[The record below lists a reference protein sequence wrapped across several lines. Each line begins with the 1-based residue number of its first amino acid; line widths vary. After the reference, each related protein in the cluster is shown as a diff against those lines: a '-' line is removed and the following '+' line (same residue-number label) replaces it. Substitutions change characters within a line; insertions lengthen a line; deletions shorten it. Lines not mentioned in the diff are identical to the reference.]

1 MKRYRIY
8 KASIHTYRVFDTIE
22 EKIIS
27 PEEGY
32 RYLSLEE
39 PEFKVDPKKFAKASR
54 SNFVNSNDPMDF
66 FAWVET
72 DSFSVGIDFVCATRI
87 KFNPFKGSKFFTV
100 DYNGQKDRDIDS
112 ALYLSVMGNEL
123 WGQV

>member
-1 MKRYRIY
+1 MKRYKIY
-8 KASIHTYRVFDTIE
+8 KASIHTYRVWDTVE
-22 EKIIS
+22 EKFIS
-27 PEEGY
+27 PEGGY
-32 RYLSLEE
+32 RYLSIDE
-39 PEFKVDPKKFAKASR
+39 PEFKVDIDKFDKASL
-54 SNFVNSNDPMDF
+54 SNFANSGDPMDF

-72 DSFSVGIDFVCATRI
+72 DSFSVGIDFVCATRV
-87 KFNPFKGSKFFTV
+87 KFNPFKSSKFFTV